1 MMDTVRISETS
12 VYFLETTIRS
22 IPEDRHLHQNLIITI
37 SECSESPV
45 ENLTLATSAVNFSKI
60 LRRKQPYCHQ
70 STTFKK
76 SHPNDQLVRNPQ
88 CGGYTPDVTIKQAAK
103 STELFLT
110 AVNIQINKSKKT
122 QITEVNTSKQH
133 MLRNCVLHWSM

>member
-45 ENLTLATSAVNFSKI
+45 ENLNFSKI

-88 CGGYTPDVTIKQAAK
+88 CGGCTPDVTVKQAAK

-122 QITEVNTSKQH
+122 PITEVNTSTQH
-133 MLRNCVLHWSM
+133 ILRNCVRHWSM